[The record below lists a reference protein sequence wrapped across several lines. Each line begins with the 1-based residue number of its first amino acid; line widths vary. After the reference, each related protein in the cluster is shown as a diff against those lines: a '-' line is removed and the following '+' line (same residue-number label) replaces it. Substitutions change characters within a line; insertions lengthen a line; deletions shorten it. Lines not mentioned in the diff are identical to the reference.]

1 MLQLVQITSTFP
13 HFDQVEALD
22 QEAFPAK
29 EYLAPAA
36 QIHLA
41 EKGDFDFWALEE
53 EGRFIGFMSVLRYEK
68 LAYLFFLAIAKKER
82 SKGYGGQ
89 ALALFKAH
97 YASFS
102 HVVDMEKVDPN
113 SSNAAQRIL
122 RQGFYQKNGYHSTG
136 KCLRYLGVDYE
147 IFTLEDSFDYSSFK
161 RMMSQLDIPDFHP
174 RYF

>member
-1 MLQLVQITSTFP
+1 MLQLVQITSAFP

-36 QIHLA
+36 QIHLV

-82 SKGYGGQ
+82 SKG
-89 ALALFKAH
+89 
-97 YASFS
+97 
-102 HVVDMEKVDPN
+102 
-113 SSNAAQRIL
+113 
-122 RQGFYQKNGYHSTG
+122 
-136 KCLRYLGVDYE
+136 
-147 IFTLEDSFDYSSFK
+147 
-161 RMMSQLDIPDFHP
+161 
-174 RYF
+174 